1 MWSKKMVK
9 TYDAIIIGAGVIGAC
24 TAFEMAKKGWKT
36 LSIDKLPE
44 AGYGSTSGSCAI
56 IRTYYSA
63 FETCALAFE
72 GWHYWKGWEGYIG
85 TGVADDL
92 IKYHDTGCLVIKTP
106 HNNNL
111 SNVCHV
117 MDQIGCPYN
126 EVPVSDIPTYLQGA
140 DTRSFEPAKRP
151 EDDGFGEATADAV
164 NGAVFFPCGGY
175 VSDPKLS
182 ARNAHPAA
190 EAAGAEY
197 IFNAQV
203 SKLRQKGGRIQ
214 GVTLSDGTEIDAAVV
229 VNVAG
234 PHSFVINDMAGV
246 SAGMNIK
253 TRALRH
259 EVAHVPAPKGMD
271 FERNGIIYSDSD
283 IHTYARPEVGNNILI
298 GSEDPACDP
307 KEWVEDPDM
316 FNADF
321 SDQWK
326 IMVMRLAQRLPELG
340 IPEHARGVVALYD
353 VSDDW
358 MPIYDK
364 SDLGGFYMA
373 VGTSGNQFKN
383 APVAGK
389 IMAAIIEACEAGHD
403 HDTAPLKFHLDNI
416 DKDISLGAFSR
427 KRKIN
432 ESSSFSVIG

>member
-1 MWSKKMVK
+1 
-9 TYDAIIIGAGVIGAC
+9 
-24 TAFEMAKKGWKT
+24 
-36 LSIDKLPE
+36 
-44 AGYGSTSGSCAI
+44 
-56 IRTYYSA
+56 
-63 FETCALAFE
+63 
-72 GWHYWKGWEGYIG
+72 
-85 TGVADDL
+85 
-92 IKYHDTGCLVIKTP
+92 
-106 HNNNL
+106 
-111 SNVCHV
+111 
-117 MDQIGCPYN
+117 
-126 EVPVSDIPTYLQGA
+126 
-140 DTRSFEPAKRP
+140 
-151 EDDGFGEATADAV
+151 
-164 NGAVFFPCGGY
+164 
-175 VSDPKLS
+175 
-182 ARNAHPAA
+182 
-190 EAAGAEY
+190 
-197 IFNAQV
+197 
-203 SKLRQKGGRIQ
+203 
-214 GVTLSDGTEIDAAVV
+214 
-229 VNVAG
+229 
-234 PHSFVINDMAGV
+234 MAGV

-259 EVAHVPAPKGMD
+259 EVAHVPAPKGMN
-271 FERNGIIYSDSD
+271 FERDGIIYSDSD

-307 KEWVEDPDM
+307 KEWVEDPDV

-340 IPEHARGVVALYD
+340 IPEHAKGVVALYD

-364 SDLGGFYMA
+364 SDLDGFYMA

-389 IMAAIIEACEAGHD
+389 IMTAIIEACETGHD
-403 HDTAPLKFHLDNI
+403 HDVEPVKFHLDHI